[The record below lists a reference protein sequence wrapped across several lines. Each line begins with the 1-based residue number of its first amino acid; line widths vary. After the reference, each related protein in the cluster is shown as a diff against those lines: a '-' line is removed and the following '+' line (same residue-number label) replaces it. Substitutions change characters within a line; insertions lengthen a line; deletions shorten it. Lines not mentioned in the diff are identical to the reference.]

1 VERLEKVVV
10 NLLFTIRVTIW
21 IVLCAILT
29 SMVVGNAFYQKKQF
43 YPTVVYITKSKPSM
57 AVIYAQALLFVVM
70 MGKLFRKLF
79 FGQLRPAE
87 FEHLVERSWYAVTE
101 TCLAFTVFRDDF
113 SPKFLALFTLLLFLK
128 SFHWLAEERVDYM
141 ERSPVITWVFHV
153 RVLSLL
159 SLLLISDLYF
169 VNAAYHSTMTKG
181 ASVQLVFGFEY
192 AILTTIV
199 MNTLAKY
206 IFHVIDM
213 QNETPWENKAVFVLH
228 TEVIIGF
235 VKVCLYVLFVMIM
248 VRIYT
253 LPLFALRPT
262 YLALR
267 SFKKALND
275 VIMSRR
281 AINNMNNLYPDV
293 TQEELANTDNVC
305 IICREE
311 MTGGAKKLP
320 CNHIFHVSCLRSWFQ
335 RQQTCPTCRL
345 NVLRAPLPGSTA
357 NVQNNAAPAAAAAR
371 NFGQFQFPG
380 FGQQQGFPPQQA
392 QPFAWGNIPGWPP
405 QQQQQPAGAQQN
417 GDNNQGQPG
426 ANAAPGA
433 NDAGRA
439 QDANANANNAAGG
452 GGAEAGRPQFRFNV
466 TPGVGS
472 ANQSFPF
479 PIPPMPYIPMVPPPP
494 PLLQTTGLTDEE
506 LQQMEGNMRE
516 NIEARLQCLRN
527 VQILLDSAVVQMQQY
542 ATVVDRLN
550 VNNPSRTATNSSAST
565 SGTTDFRENSNSA
578 SSPSSTS
585 ASTSNNNSSS
595 TPVERQKSTPNGGT
609 GAGDGEPP
617 VVEKT
622 VHPAAAGPSRVPQES
637 ASSTSSSSSTATASG
652 INPTEQ
658 DEIRKR
664 RLQKFTN
671 NTTAG
676 AQ

>member
-1 VERLEKVVV
+1 
-10 NLLFTIRVTIW
+10 
-21 IVLCAILT
+21 
-29 SMVVGNAFYQKKQF
+29 
-43 YPTVVYITKSKPSM
+43 
-57 AVIYAQALLFVVM
+57 M

-345 NVLRAPLPGSTA
+345 NVLRAPLPGSNA
-357 NVQNNAAPAAAAAR
+357 NVPNNAAPAAAAAR

-380 FGQQQGFPPQQA
+380 FAQPQGFPPQQA

-405 QQQQQPAGAQQN
+405 QQPQQPAGGAQPN
-417 GDNNQGQPG
+417 GDNNQGQAGVNAG
-426 ANAAPGA
+426 AGPNDGA
-433 NDAGRA
+433 RGA
-439 QDANANANNAAGG
+439 QEANANANNAAGAG
-452 GGAEAGRPQFRFNV
+452 DAGRPQFGAGPIPQFGFRFNV
-466 TPGVGS
+466 SAGVGG
-472 ANQSFPF
+472 ANQAFPF

-550 VNNPSRTATNSSAST
+550 VNNASRTATTSPPST
-565 SGTTDFRENSNSA
+565 SGTTDSRVNNNTA
-578 SSPSSTS
+578 SPSSSTS
-585 ASTSNNNSSS
+585 TSTSNNNTSS
-595 TPVERQKSTPNGGT
+595 TPIDRQKSTPNGG
-609 GAGDGEPP
+609 AGDSEPI
-617 VVEKT
+617 EKT
-622 VHPAAAGPSRVPQES
+622 IHPAATAGPSRTSQES
-637 ASSTSSSSSTATASG
+637 ASSSAATASG

-676 AQ
+676 GAQ